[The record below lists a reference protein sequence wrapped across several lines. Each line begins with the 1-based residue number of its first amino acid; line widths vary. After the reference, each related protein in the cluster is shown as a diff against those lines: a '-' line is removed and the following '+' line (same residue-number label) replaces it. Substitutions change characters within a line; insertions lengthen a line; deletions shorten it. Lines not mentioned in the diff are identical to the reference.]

1 MSYIESRIKALA
13 FLGRT
18 PRDIEKK
25 LCMTPYTIHKL
36 YHGCLMWGYELREKN
51 KRGLST
57 EEKREVLKNIYRGGR
72 ELTRRIYTEAWY
84 REKNPT
90 QSYL

>member
-1 MSYIESRIKALA
+1 MTYIESRIKALA

-25 LCMTPYTIHKL
+25 LCLTPYTIHKR
-36 YHGCLMWGYELREKN
+36 YHGCLMWGYEQREKN

-57 EEKREVLKNIYRGGR
+57 EEKREVLRS
-72 ELTRRIYTEAWY
+72 IYTRDRKLSGRLFVEFNY
-84 REKNPT
+84 RNRKPT
-90 QSYL
+90 QSYI

>member
-36 YHGCLMWGYELREKN
+36 YHGCLMWGYELRERN

-57 EEKREVLKNIYRGGR
+57 EEKREVLRAIYARDR
-72 ELTRRIYTEAWY
+72 RLTKQLFRRFNYRDHEPTE
-84 REKNPT
+84 
-90 QSYL
+90 SYI

>member
-36 YHGCLMWGYELREKN
+36 YHGCLMWGYELRERN

-57 EEKREVLKNIYRGGR
+57 EEKREVLRNIYQSDRK
-72 ELTRRIYTEAWY
+72 LAQHIYAKVWY
-84 REKNPT
+84 RKQRPIE
-90 QSYL
+90 SYI